1 MKNISTK
8 SKGNLKIKF
17 NKSLLQYAKYILIS
31 LVVFFLILFSL
42 ITPSKYIQYSFQG
55 ITLWVKNVL
64 PSLFPFFVFSKIIL
78 DLNLLEPLTK
88 ILYPITKKLFK
99 TNRASCNIF
108 LLSIISGYPISSKLI
123 VDAYKSNIIS
133 YEDVIKLN
141 SYTSMSG
148 PLFIVGT
155 VGITMLKNQNYG
167 YILYLGQ
174 LIGVLLN
181 GFIYRNYKFKKT
193 LNIHPTFEIK
203 SNKEKNIL
211 STAIANAIT
220 SILQI
225 GGLICIFYIS
235 LNAINGLFNLPPI
248 IAGIIELTNGCN
260 SISLAINSN
269 MIKVLLCSVLL
280 SFGGLC
286 IHAQCMDYL
295 SEINFPYKIFLLQKI
310 TQIFTSTFSTFI
322 TYKILI

>member
-8 SKGNLKIKF
+8 SKSNFKIKF
-17 NKSLLQYAKYILIS
+17 NKSLLQYAKFILIS

-181 GFIYRNYKFKKT
+181 GFI
-193 LNIHPTFEIK
+193 
-203 SNKEKNIL
+203 
-211 STAIANAIT
+211 
-220 SILQI
+220 
-225 GGLICIFYIS
+225 
-235 LNAINGLFNLPPI
+235 
-248 IAGIIELTNGCN
+248 
-260 SISLAINSN
+260 
-269 MIKVLLCSVLL
+269 
-280 SFGGLC
+280 
-286 IHAQCMDYL
+286 
-295 SEINFPYKIFLLQKI
+295 
-310 TQIFTSTFSTFI
+310 
-322 TYKILI
+322 